1 MTLDARV
8 FQLFISVYFN
18 MEYVFGLPKIT
29 APEGHDHT
37 RLRRNAVLATKLENE
52 ADNILSYVLMVVFT
66 ILLLRY
72 NGRNI
77 RIKQGELFE
86 APFV

>member
-1 MTLDARV
+1 MNVLSVVKMTFDAKV

-18 MEYVFGLPKIT
+18 MECVFGLPKINT
-29 APEGHDHT
+29 TEGYDHA

-66 ILLLRY
+66 ILLLR
-72 NGRNI
+72 
-77 RIKQGELFE
+77 
-86 APFV
+86 